1 MQAQT
6 NTAPARTH
14 IVLVGGGHAHVTV
27 LREFAMNPEPGVVV
41 TLVTREI
48 DAPYSGMLPGYVAG
62 HYSYDECHIDV
73 IRLAAWGGLRFIH
86 GEVTAVDRANRRIE
100 IAGRAPLCYD
110 LLSIDVGI
118 TPDTASIAGA
128 AEHALA
134 VKPVSLFADKWR
146 ALERAALN
154 ADGPRHIAVV
164 GSGAAG
170 FELILA
176 IRHRLRTAA
185 RDHGVDPEA
194 YRYTLIGSGG
204 LLPSHNA
211 RARKLAEHE
220 LSRQKVAFISGE
232 RVTAIGADHVVLQS
246 GRRLATDA
254 VLLTTNAKPSPWFRA
269 SGLPLDEQGFIAV
282 RPTLQL
288 TGDDDV
294 FAAGDCA
301 TVLEHRREK
310 AGVFAVRQGPPLT
323 ENLRLRARGRDAQ
336 PFVPQRDFL
345 TILSAGGEH
354 AIAAR
359 NGLAVSG
366 GWVWR
371 WKDRIDRE
379 FMAMFNELDG
389 PSRTAGAVM
398 PFGGDGDGDE
408 MRCAGCAAKVGPVTL
423 ARALGR
429 VSPEG
434 RAPRDDAAL
443 IEDGSDR
450 IRLETIDFFRA
461 FWPEPYLFGEIAAVH
476 AMSDV
481 FAMGGRPT
489 HALANIVLPYAAPSR
504 VEDDLVQ
511 VLAGAKAA
519 FARDG
524 VEIAGGHSSEGAE
537 MAAGFFVS
545 GDVERRRLLSKR
557 GLRPGDKLIL
567 TRPLGTGIL
576 FAGLMRTRARGY
588 AIRDALEQMRRSNAA
603 AARVLAEVGAS
614 AATDVTGF
622 GLAGHLI
629 EMLDASERC
638 ARLDLQAIPLFA
650 TVLELA
656 QAGLASSLLAENE
669 RIDGRLEG
677 SAAGDGAT
685 RAILFDPQTSGGLLA
700 GVAAADA
707 ELTVA
712 ALHAAGATASAIIGE
727 VVERQGGA
735 AATIALDGTFALGEP
750 CR

>member
-1 MQAQT
+1 MQAQS
-6 NTAPARTH
+6 NMVPARTH

-27 LREFAMNPEPGVVV
+27 LRDFAMKPEPGVVI

-73 IRLAAWGGLRFIH
+73 IRLATWGGMRFIH
-86 GEVTAVDRANRRIE
+86 GEVTAIDRANRQIE
-100 IAGRAPLCYD
+100 IAGRTPLSYD

-146 ALERAALN
+146 ALEQAALQPQ
-154 ADGPRHIAVV
+154 GPRHIAVV

-176 IRHRLRTAA
+176 IRHRMRTAA
-185 RDHGVDPEA
+185 GDHGIDAEA
-194 YRYTLIGSGG
+194 FRYTLIGSGG

-211 RARKLAEHE
+211 RARTLARKE
-220 LSRQKVAFISGE
+220 LERQSISFVSGE
-232 RVTAIGADHVVLQS
+232 RVTALEADHVVLQS
-246 GRRLATDA
+246 GRRLDVDA
-254 VLLTTNAKPSPWFRA
+254 VLLTTNARPSPWFRA

-288 TGDDDV
+288 TDDDDV

-301 TVLEHRREK
+301 TVLQHRREK

-323 ENLRLRARGRDAQ
+323 ENLRLRARGRPAR

-345 TILSAGGEH
+345 TILSTGGEH

-359 NGLAVSG
+359 NGLAIRG
-366 GWVWR
+366 HWVWR

-379 FMAMFNELDG
+379 FMAMFNDLDG
-389 PSRTAGAVM
+389 MSRAAAVM
-398 PFGGDGDGDE
+398 PFDGDDDA
-408 MRCAGCAAKVGPVTL
+408 MRCGGGASKIGPVTL
-423 ARALGR
+423 ARALDR
-429 VSPEG
+429 VAVGS
-434 RAPRDDAAL
+434 AATRDDAAL
-443 IEDGSDR
+443 LDDGRER

-461 FWPEPYLFGEIAAVH
+461 FWPEPYVFGEVAAAH

-481 FAMGGRPT
+481 FAMGGQPT
-489 HALANIVLPYAAPSR
+489 HALANIVLPYAEPSR

-524 VEIAGGHSSEGAE
+524 VTIVGGHSSEGAE
-537 MAAGFFVS
+537 LAAGFFVS
-545 GDVERRRLLSKR
+545 GEVERQHLLAKR
-557 GLRPGDKLIL
+557 GLRAGDKLIL
-567 TRPLGTGIL
+567 TRPVGTGIL
-576 FAGLMRTRARGY
+576 FAGLMRTLARGH
-588 AIRDALEQMRRSNAA
+588 AVNTALVAMRRSNRLASQ
-603 AARVLAEVGAS
+603 VLAEMGAS

-629 EMLDASERC
+629 EMLDGSQKC
-638 ARLDLQAIPLFA
+638 ARLDLQAVPLYP

-656 QAGLASSLLAENE
+656 RAGLTSSLLAENV
-669 RIDGRLEG
+669 RVAGRL
-677 SAAGDGAT
+677 DGAAAHDPAV

-707 ELTVA
+707 ERVLA
-712 ALHAAGATASAIIGE
+712 ALHAAGVSESAIIGD
-727 VVERQGGA
+727 VVDRIEGVA
-735 AATIALDGTFALGEP
+735 VPTISLIGSFALGEP